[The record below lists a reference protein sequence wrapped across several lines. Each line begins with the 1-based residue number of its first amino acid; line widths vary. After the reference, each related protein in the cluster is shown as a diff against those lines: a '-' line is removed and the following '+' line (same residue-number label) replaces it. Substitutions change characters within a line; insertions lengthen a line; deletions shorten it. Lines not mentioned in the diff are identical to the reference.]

1 MINPGN
7 VNIQMITTVAR
18 RLGSLREKVV
28 FVGGCATGLFITD
41 PAMPEVR
48 VTKDVDVIIDI
59 ATRMEY
65 SRLETD
71 LRSKGFRNDIS
82 EDAPL
87 CRWVVDGIKV
97 DVMPTKKDI
106 LGFSNHWYLPA
117 IENANDVQLNNE
129 LAIKLVTSPYF
140 LATKIEAF
148 KGRGKGDYIAS
159 HDMEDIITVLDG
171 RREIVDEIK
180 NSCDELKTFLSTT
193 FRIFLADE
201 NFLDAI
207 PGQLLPDYANQA
219 RLPRLLKILEDIA
232 NMY

>member
-1 MINPGN
+1 MINTRD

-18 RLGSLREKVV
+18 RLGNLREKVV

-65 SRLETD
+65 SRLEAD

-87 CRWVVDGIKV
+87 CRWLVDGIKV
-97 DVMPTKKDI
+97 DVMPTQEDI

-117 IENANDVQLNNE
+117 IENANYVQLEKE
-129 LAIKLVTSPYF
+129 LAIKLVTPPYF

-148 KGRGKGDYIAS
+148 KGRGKGDYMAS

-180 NSCDELKTFLSTT
+180 KSSDELKTFLSRT
-193 FRIFLADE
+193 FQKFLGDE

-207 PGQLLPDYANQA
+207 PGQLLPDHANQA
-219 RLPRLLKILEDIA
+219 RLPRLLKLLEEIA
-232 NMY
+232 NM

>member
-1 MINPGN
+1 MINTRD

-18 RLGSLREKVV
+18 RLGNLREKVV

-41 PAMPEVR
+41 TAMPEVR

-65 SRLETD
+65 SRLEAD

-87 CRWVVDGIKV
+87 CRWLVNDIKV
-97 DVMPTKKDI
+97 DVMPTQEDI

-117 IENANDVQLNNE
+117 IENANYVQLEKE
-129 LAIKLVTSPYF
+129 LAIKLVTPPYF

-148 KGRGKGDYIAS
+148 KGRGEGDYMAS

-171 RREIVDEIK
+171 RREIIDEIK
-180 NSCDELKTFLSTT
+180 SSSDKLKTFLSRT
-193 FRIFLADE
+193 FRIFLTDE

-207 PGQLLPDYANQA
+207 PGQLLPDHANQA
-219 RLPRLLKILEDIA
+219 RLPRLLKILEEIA
-232 NMY
+232 NM

>member
-1 MINPGN
+1 MSNTRD

-18 RLGSLREKVV
+18 RLGNLREKVV

-65 SRLETD
+65 SKLEAD

-87 CRWVVDGIKV
+87 CRWLVNDIKV
-97 DVMPTKKDI
+97 DVMPTQEDI
-106 LGFSNHWYLPA
+106 IGFSNHWYLPA
-117 IENANDVQLNNE
+117 IENANYVQLEKE
-129 LAIKLVTSPYF
+129 LTIKLVTPPYF

-148 KGRGKGDYIAS
+148 KGRGKGDYLAS
-159 HDMEDIITVLDG
+159 HDMEDIITILDG
-171 RREIVDEIK
+171 RLEIIDEIK
-180 NSCDELKTFLSTT
+180 SSSDELKTFLSTT
-193 FRIFLADE
+193 FQIFLADE

-207 PGQLLPDYANQA
+207 PGQLLPDRASQA
-219 RLPRLLKILEDIA
+219 RLPRLIKLLEEIA
-232 NMY
+232 KTM

>member
-1 MINPGN
+1 MINTRD

-18 RLGSLREKVV
+18 RLGNLREKVV

-48 VTKDVDVIIDI
+48 MTKDVDVIIDI
-59 ATRMEY
+59 TTRMEY
-65 SRLETD
+65 LKLEAD
-71 LRSKGFRNDIS
+71 LRNKGFRNDIS

-87 CRWVVDGIKV
+87 CRWLVNGIKV
-97 DVMPTKKDI
+97 DVMPTQEDI

-117 IENANDVQLNNE
+117 IENANYVQLEKE
-129 LAIKLVTSPYF
+129 LTIKLVTPPYF

-148 KGRGKGDYIAS
+148 KGRGKGDYMAS

-180 NSCDELKTFLSTT
+180 SSSDELKTFLSRT
-193 FRIFLADE
+193 FRIFLTDE

-207 PGQLLPDYANQA
+207 PGQLLPDHANQA
-219 RLPRLLKILEDIA
+219 RLPRLLNVLEEIA
-232 NMY
+232 NM

>member
-1 MINPGN
+1 MINTKDA
-7 VNIQMITTVAR
+7 NIQMITTVAR
-18 RLGSLREKVV
+18 RLGNLREKVV

-41 PAMPEVR
+41 TAMPEVR

-65 SRLETD
+65 SRLEAD

-87 CRWVVDGIKV
+87 CRWLVNDIKV
-97 DVMPTKKDI
+97 DVMPTQEDI
-106 LGFSNHWYLPA
+106 IGFSNHWYLPA
-117 IENANDVQLNNE
+117 IENANYVQLEKE
-129 LAIKLVTSPYF
+129 LTIKLVSPPYF

-148 KGRGKGDYIAS
+148 KGRGDGDYMAS

-180 NSCDELKTFLSTT
+180 SSSDELKTFLART
-193 FRIFLADE
+193 FQIFLADE

-207 PGQLLPDYANQA
+207 PGQLLPDHANQA
-219 RLPRLLKILEDIA
+219 RLPRLLKILEEIA
-232 NMY
+232 NM

>member
-1 MINPGN
+1 MINTRD

-18 RLGSLREKVV
+18 RLGNLREKVV

-59 ATRMEY
+59 TTRMEY
-65 SRLETD
+65 SRLEAD

-87 CRWVVDGIKV
+87 CRWLVNRIKV
-97 DVMPTKKDI
+97 DVMPTQEDI

-117 IENANDVQLNNE
+117 IENANYVQLEKE
-129 LAIKLVTSPYF
+129 LAIKLVTPPYF

-148 KGRGKGDYIAS
+148 KGRGNGDYMAS

-180 NSCDELKTFLSTT
+180 SSSDELKTFLSRT
-193 FRIFLADE
+193 FQKFLGDE

-207 PGQLLPDYANQA
+207 PGQLLPDHANQA
-219 RLPRLLKILEDIA
+219 RLPRLLNVLEEIA
-232 NMY
+232 NM

>member
-1 MINPGN
+1 MINTRD

-18 RLGSLREKVV
+18 RLGNLREKVV

-41 PAMPEVR
+41 PAMPKVR

-59 ATRMEY
+59 TTRMEY
-65 SRLETD
+65 SRLEAD

-87 CRWVVDGIKV
+87 CRWLVNGIKV
-97 DVMPTKKDI
+97 DVMPTQEDI

-117 IENANDVQLNNE
+117 IENANYVQLEKE
-129 LAIKLVTSPYF
+129 LAIKLVTPPYF
-140 LATKIEAF
+140 LATKVEAF
-148 KGRGKGDYIAS
+148 KGRGEGDYMAS

-180 NSCDELKTFLSTT
+180 KSSDELKTFLSRT
-193 FRIFLADE
+193 FQKFLGDE

-207 PGQLLPDYANQA
+207 PGQLLPDHANQA
-219 RLPRLLKILEDIA
+219 RLPRLLKILEEIA
-232 NMY
+232 NM

>member
-1 MINPGN
+1 MINTRD

-18 RLGSLREKVV
+18 RLGNLREKVV

-65 SRLETD
+65 SRLEAD
-71 LRSKGFRNDIS
+71 LRSKGFKNDIS

-87 CRWVVDGIKV
+87 CRWLVNGIKV
-97 DVMPTKKDI
+97 DVMPTQEDI

-117 IENANDVQLNNE
+117 IENANYVQLEKE
-129 LAIKLVTSPYF
+129 LAIKLVTPPYF

-148 KGRGKGDYIAS
+148 KGRGKGDYMAS

-171 RREIVDEIK
+171 RREIIDEIK
-180 NSCDELKTFLSTT
+180 SSSDKLKTFLSRT
-193 FRIFLADE
+193 FRIFLTDE

-207 PGQLLPDYANQA
+207 PGQLLPDQANQA
-219 RLPRLLKILEDIA
+219 RVPRLLKILEEIA
-232 NMY
+232 NI

>member
-1 MINPGN
+1 
-7 VNIQMITTVAR
+7 
-18 RLGSLREKVV
+18 
-28 FVGGCATGLFITD
+28 
-41 PAMPEVR
+41 MPEVR

-87 CRWVVDGIKV
+87 CRWLVNGIKV
-97 DVMPTKKDI
+97 DVMPTQEDI

-117 IENANDVQLNNE
+117 IENANYVQLE
-129 LAIKLVTSPYF
+129 KEIVIKLVTPPYF

-148 KGRGKGDYIAS
+148 KGRGKGDYMAS

-180 NSCDELKTFLSTT
+180 SSSGELKTFLSRT

-207 PGQLLPDYANQA
+207 PGQLLPDHANQS
-219 RLPRLLKILEDIA
+219 RLPRLLKILEEIA
-232 NMY
+232 NM

>member
-1 MINPGN
+1 MINTRD

-18 RLGSLREKVV
+18 RLGNLREKVV

-59 ATRMEY
+59 ATRIEY
-65 SRLETD
+65 SRLEAD
-71 LRSKGFRNDIS
+71 LRSKGFKNDIS

-87 CRWVVDGIKV
+87 CRWLVNGIKV
-97 DVMPTKKDI
+97 DVMPTQEDI

-117 IENANDVQLNNE
+117 IENANYVQLEKE
-129 LAIKLVTSPYF
+129 LAIKLVTPPYF

-148 KGRGKGDYIAS
+148 KGRGDGDYMAS

-180 NSCDELKTFLSTT
+180 SSSDELKTFLSRT
-193 FRIFLADE
+193 FQIFLADE

-207 PGQLLPDYANQA
+207 PGQLLPDHANQA
-219 RLPRLLKILEDIA
+219 RLPRLLKILEEIA
-232 NMY
+232 NI

>member
-1 MINPGN
+1 MINTRD
-7 VNIQMITTVAR
+7 VNIQMITTVAK
-18 RLGSLREKVV
+18 RLGNLREKVV

-41 PAMPEVR
+41 TAMPEVR

-65 SRLETD
+65 SRLEAD

-87 CRWVVDGIKV
+87 CRWLVNDIKV
-97 DVMPTKKDI
+97 DVMPTQEDI

-117 IENANDVQLNNE
+117 IENANYVQLEKE
-129 LAIKLVTSPYF
+129 LAIKLVTPPYF

-148 KGRGKGDYIAS
+148 KGRGEGDYMAS

-180 NSCDELKTFLSTT
+180 SSSDELKTFLSRT

-207 PGQLLPDYANQA
+207 PGQLLPDHANQA
-219 RLPRLLKILEDIA
+219 RLPRLLNLLEEIA
-232 NMY
+232 NM

>member
-1 MINPGN
+1 MINTRD

-18 RLGSLREKVV
+18 RLGNLREKVV

-65 SRLETD
+65 SRLEAD
-71 LRSKGFRNDIS
+71 LRSKGFKNDIS

-87 CRWVVDGIKV
+87 CRWLVNGIKV
-97 DVMPTKKDI
+97 DVMPTQEDI

-117 IENANDVQLNNE
+117 IENANYVQLEKE
-129 LAIKLVTSPYF
+129 LAIKLVTPPYF

-148 KGRGKGDYIAS
+148 KGRGGGDYMAS

-180 NSCDELKTFLSTT
+180 NSSDELKTFLSRT
-193 FRIFLADE
+193 FRIFLTDE

-207 PGQLLPDYANQA
+207 PGQLLPDQANQA
-219 RLPRLLKILEDIA
+219 RVPRLLKILEEIA
-232 NMY
+232 NI

>member
-1 MINPGN
+1 MINTRD
-7 VNIQMITTVAR
+7 VNIQMITTVAK
-18 RLGSLREKVV
+18 RLGNLREKVV

-41 PAMPEVR
+41 TAMPEVR

-65 SRLETD
+65 SRLEAD

-87 CRWVVDGIKV
+87 CRWLVNDIKV
-97 DVMPTKKDI
+97 DVMPTQEDI
-106 LGFSNHWYLPA
+106 IGFSNHWYLPA
-117 IENANDVQLNNE
+117 IENANYVQLEKE
-129 LAIKLVTSPYF
+129 LTIKLVSPPYF

-148 KGRGKGDYIAS
+148 KGRGDGDYMAS

-180 NSCDELKTFLSTT
+180 SSSDELKTFLART
-193 FRIFLADE
+193 FQIFLADE

-207 PGQLLPDYANQA
+207 PGQLLPDHANQA
-219 RLPRLLKILEDIA
+219 RLPRLLKILEEIA
-232 NMY
+232 NM

>member
-1 MINPGN
+1 
-7 VNIQMITTVAR
+7 MITTVAR

-65 SRLETD
+65 SRLEAD

-106 LGFSNHWYLPA
+106 LGFSMS
-117 IENANDVQLNNE
+117 
-129 LAIKLVTSPYF
+129 LVS
-140 LATKIEAF
+140 AC
-148 KGRGKGDYIAS
+148 
-159 HDMEDIITVLDG
+159 H
-171 RREIVDEIK
+171 
-180 NSCDELKTFLSTT
+180 
-193 FRIFLADE
+193 
-201 NFLDAI
+201 
-207 PGQLLPDYANQA
+207 
-219 RLPRLLKILEDIA
+219 
-232 NMY
+232 

>member
-1 MINPGN
+1 MINTRD
-7 VNIQMITTVAR
+7 VNIQMITTVAK
-18 RLGSLREKVV
+18 RLGNLREKVV

-59 ATRMEY
+59 TTRMEY
-65 SRLETD
+65 SRLEAD

-87 CRWVVDGIKV
+87 CRWLVNGIKV
-97 DVMPTKKDI
+97 DVMPTQEDI

-117 IENANDVQLNNE
+117 IENANYVQLEKE
-129 LAIKLVTSPYF
+129 LAIKLVTPPYF

-148 KGRGKGDYIAS
+148 KGRGNEDYMAS
-159 HDMEDIITVLDG
+159 HDMEDIITILDG

-180 NSCDELKTFLSTT
+180 SSSDELKTFLSKT
-193 FRIFLADE
+193 FRIFLSDE

-207 PGQLLPDYANQA
+207 PGQLLPDPATQA
-219 RLPRLLKILEDIA
+219 RLPRLLKILEEIA
-232 NMY
+232 NM

>member
-1 MINPGN
+1 MINTRG
-7 VNIQMITTVAR
+7 VNIQMITTVAK
-18 RLGSLREKVV
+18 RLGNLREKVV

-41 PAMPEVR
+41 TAMPEVR

-65 SRLETD
+65 SRLEAD
-71 LRSKGFRNDIS
+71 IRSKGFRNDIS

-87 CRWVVDGIKV
+87 CRWPVNDIKV
-97 DVMPTKKDI
+97 DVMPTQEDI

-117 IENANDVQLNNE
+117 IENANYVQLEKE
-129 LAIKLVTSPYF
+129 LAIKLVTPPYF

-148 KGRGKGDYIAS
+148 KGRGEGDYMAS

-180 NSCDELKTFLSTT
+180 SSPDELKTFLSRT
-193 FRIFLADE
+193 FRIFLAD
-201 NFLDAI
+201 
-207 PGQLLPDYANQA
+207 
-219 RLPRLLKILEDIA
+219 
-232 NMY
+232 

>member
-18 RLGSLREKVV
+18 RVGSLWEKVV

-65 SRLETD
+65 SRLEAD
-71 LRSKGFRNDIS
+71 PRSKGFRNDIS

-117 IENANDVQLNNE
+117 IENANDARLKNE
-129 LAIKLVTSPYF
+129 LAIKLVASPYF

-207 PGQLLPDYANQA
+207 PGQLLPDHAN
-219 RLPRLLKILEDIA
+219 
-232 NMY
+232 

>member
-1 MINPGN
+1 MINTRD

-18 RLGSLREKVV
+18 RLGNLREKVV

-65 SRLETD
+65 SRLEAD
-71 LRSKGFRNDIS
+71 LRSKGFKNDIS

-87 CRWVVDGIKV
+87 CRWLVNGIKV
-97 DVMPTKKDI
+97 DVMPTQEDI

-117 IENANDVQLNNE
+117 IENANYVQLEKE
-129 LAIKLVTSPYF
+129 LAIKLVTPPYF

-148 KGRGKGDYIAS
+148 KGRGKGDYMAS

-171 RREIVDEIK
+171 RREIIDEIK
-180 NSCDELKTFLSTT
+180 SSSDKLKTFLSRT

-207 PGQLLPDYANQA
+207 PGQLLPDQANQA
-219 RLPRLLKILEDIA
+219 RVPRLLKILEEIA
-232 NMY
+232 NI

>member
-1 MINPGN
+1 MINTRD

-18 RLGSLREKVV
+18 RLRNLREKVV

-65 SRLETD
+65 SRLEAD
-71 LRSKGFRNDIS
+71 LRSKGFKNDIS

-87 CRWVVDGIKV
+87 CRWLVDGIKV
-97 DVMPTKKDI
+97 DVMPTKEDI

-117 IENANDVQLNNE
+117 IENANYVQLEKE
-129 LAIKLVTSPYF
+129 LAIKLVTPPYF

-148 KGRGKGDYIAS
+148 KGRGGGDYMAS

-180 NSCDELKTFLSTT
+180 SSSDELKTFLSRT
-193 FRIFLADE
+193 FRIFLTDE

-207 PGQLLPDYANQA
+207 PGQLLPDQANQA
-219 RLPRLLKILEDIA
+219 RVPRLLKILEEIA
-232 NMY
+232 NM